1 VTGAENGSV
10 KLWPAPWHSKADV
23 IAGRLS
29 PVAFSRDGKQ
39 LAVLNREHALVF
51 LNLETREPD
60 AQIQFDPPSG
70 RGRMRFRPQFS
81 LSADFRTMAVAEEG
95 IVQLWNVATREI
107 TPLRVPEER
116 LDYVALSPDARLLV
130 TASRGRSLRCW
141 DLGAGTNSILPLEGN
156 RVLFSAD
163 GSMLAAFQMGNRVQ
177 LWDVKARSVRT
188 NLVVEQPMGFGG
200 GAFSPDARLL
210 AIVCQDDSIRLWDTT
225 TARLVGECTGHK
237 QNVFSAVFAPDGRTL
252 ASTSED
258 GTLKLW
264 NVATQQELLTI
275 PRLGGAMREL
285 LFSPDGRYLVGS
297 RGLASRTGD
306 LRIYQAPSLAETD
319 AEVSR

>member
-1 VTGAENGSV
+1 
-10 KLWPAPWHSKADV
+10 
-23 IAGRLS
+23 
-29 PVAFSRDGKQ
+29 
-39 LAVLNREHALVF
+39 
-51 LNLETREPD
+51 
-60 AQIQFDPPSG
+60 
-70 RGRMRFRPQFS
+70 
-81 LSADFRTMAVAEEG
+81 
-95 IVQLWNVATREI
+95 
-107 TPLRVPEER
+107 
-116 LDYVALSPDARLLV
+116 
-130 TASRGRSLRCW
+130 
-141 DLGAGTNSILPLEGN
+141 
-156 RVLFSAD
+156 
-163 GSMLAAFQMGNRVQ
+163 MLAAFQMGNRVQ